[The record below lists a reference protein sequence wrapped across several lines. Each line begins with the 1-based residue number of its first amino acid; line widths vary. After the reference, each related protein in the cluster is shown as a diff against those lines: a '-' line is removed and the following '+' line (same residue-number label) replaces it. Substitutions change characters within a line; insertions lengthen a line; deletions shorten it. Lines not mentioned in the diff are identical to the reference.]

1 MRLSGRRQSGN
12 VQERRGMRPGRGAI
26 GGGLGMIVLVVMA
39 LWVGVDPTQL
49 VNLTPPTTQQQPP
62 QAPAGEYVGTPH
74 EEEMKEFVSVILA
87 ATEDVWH
94 DVFQHNGDTYRE
106 PSLVLF
112 SGGVQSACGSAST
125 AVGPFYCPVDQD
137 VYLDLSFFDELS
149 QRFGAPG
156 DFAAAYVIA
165 HEVGHHVQ
173 NLMGIMEDLDAY
185 REKATP
191 EQYNRMSVRVELQAD
206 FLAGV
211 WGYHARHSLDL
222 LEAGDL
228 EEALAAA
235 TAIGDDRLQK
245 RAQGTVVPDAFTH
258 GTSAQ
263 RVKWFR
269 RGFETGDISA
279 GDTFQVPYEEL

>member
-1 MRLSGRRQSGN
+1 
-12 VQERRGMRPGRGAI
+12 
-26 GGGLGMIVLVVMA
+26 
-39 LWVGVDPTQL
+39 
-49 VNLTPPTTQQQPP
+49 
-62 QAPAGEYVGTPH
+62 
-74 EEEMKEFVSVILA
+74 
-87 ATEDVWH
+87 
-94 DVFQHNGDTYRE
+94 
-106 PSLVLF
+106 
-112 SGGVQSACGSAST
+112 
-125 AVGPFYCPVDQD
+125 VDQD

-245 RAQGTVVPDAFTH
+245 RAQGTIVPDAFTH

>member
-1 MRLSGRRQSGN
+1 
-12 VQERRGMRPGRGAI
+12 MRPGRVAL

-39 LWVGVDPTQL
+39 LLFGVDPTQL

-87 ATEDVWH
+87 TTEDVWH
-94 DVFQHNGDTYRE
+94 DVFQHNGDTYHE

-191 EQYNRMSVRVELQAD
+191 EQSNRMSVRVELQAD

-245 RAQGTVVPDAFTH
+245 RAQGTIVPDAFTH